1 MDASFSTLARA
12 IAAHLARAP
21 ASTEEIDEL
30 VQHLRRSAAAAVPR
44 QDYAAEPGRDHTAT
58 LTPAIAAGLDRDTA
72 GIAAALAALPTP
84 LQWRYNYTP
93 RPGSPEHTA
102 DLAERIGFAEL
113 IGPHAPLTAP
123 GCRAGF
129 TLMAPATFYPLHA
142 HPAIELYLV
151 ISGHA
156 QWTTP
161 QAEQIVPPG
170 EFVLHRTN
178 QPHAMRTFAEPL
190 LALYGWR
197 GDIDTPPFY
206 L

>member
-1 MDASFSTLARA
+1 MDVSFSNVARA
-12 IAAHLARAP
+12 IATHLTGVP
-21 ASTEEIDEL
+21 SSTNEVDAA
-30 VQHLRRSAAAAVPR
+30 VRHLHRSAQAAAPR
-44 QDYAAEPGRDHTAT
+44 QGFEATPGPDYGAILA
-58 LTPAIAAGLDRDTA
+58 PAIAAGRTHAVA
-72 GIAAALAALPTP
+72 GIAASLAELSDPLP
-84 LQWRYNYTP
+84 WRYSYPP
-93 RPGSPEHTA
+93 RPDAP
-102 DLAERIGFAEL
+102 DLADRIAFAEL

-129 TLMAPATFYPLHA
+129 TLMAPNTFYPLHT

-161 QAEQIVPPG
+161 EAERIVPPG
-170 EFVLHRTN
+170 EFVLHQSN

-190 LALYGWR
+190 LALYDWS
-197 GDIDTPPFY
+197 GDTDTPAFY

>member
-1 MDASFSTLARA
+1 MDASFARVAQA

-21 ASTEEIDEL
+21 ALTDE
-30 VQHLRRSAAAAVPR
+30 VDAAVRHLARSAEIALPREDFVAASN
-44 QDYAAEPGRDHTAT
+44 RDHTTVLA
-58 LTPAIAAGLDRDTA
+58 PAIAAGLTYPAA
-72 GIAAALAALPTP
+72 GIAAALAALPGP
-84 LQWRYNYTP
+84 LPWRYSYPP
-93 RPGSPEHTA
+93 RPGVPA
-102 DLAERIGFAEL
+102 NAVDLAERIAFAEL
-113 IGPHAPLTAP
+113 IGPRAPLDAP

-129 TLMAPATFYPLHA
+129 TLIAPATFYPLHA

-161 QAEQIVPPG
+161 DAERIVPPG
-170 EFVLHRTN
+170 EFVLHGTS

-197 GDIDTPPFY
+197 GDLDTPAFY